1 MNRNV
6 VIGVV
11 AVTVLCLG
19 VVGAYFIMD
28 GPTKSDPIKANTPKS
43 ASNKEPSVKEATSF
57 KACDILTS
65 DIAKSILG
73 DEADTKPSE
82 QSAEASTADL
92 QITNCMYTAASDK
105 TDITKTSGVT
115 IQARVAK
122 TKTGAATNIQMINNM
137 MGKTRAIDGIG
148 DKAIYSEDFKQII
161 VLKGNNLYYV
171 WHYVNT

>member
-1 MNRNV
+1 
-6 VIGVV
+6 
-11 AVTVLCLG
+11 
-19 VVGAYFIMD
+19 
-28 GPTKSDPIKANTPKS
+28 
-43 ASNKEPSVKEATSF
+43 
-57 KACDILTS
+57 
-65 DIAKSILG
+65 
-73 DEADTKPSE
+73 
-82 QSAEASTADL
+82 
-92 QITNCMYTAASDK
+92 MYTAASDK

-171 WHYVNT
+171 WHYVNTFTNSDYDTNLELAKKLQYR